1 MLRSKY
7 GQARFGGV
15 EITGLV
21 GVEGFH
27 RDIGRRQQRT
37 QRGERLQRVSDPEPR
52 TLGCVLGACWSS
64 ARFTTNGLAK
74 LERCFRTV
82 RWGATARMHRRKVR
96 QETGSLG
103 SPLREVQ

>member
-1 MLRSKY
+1 M
-7 GQARFGGV
+7 A
-15 EITGLV
+15 

-27 RDIGRRQQRT
+27 RDTGRRRQMT
-37 QRGERLQRVSDPEPR
+37 PRGERLQRASDPEPR
-52 TLGCVLGACWSS
+52 TLGCVLRASWSS

-74 LERCFRTV
+74 RERCFRTV

-96 QETGSLG
+96 RETGSLR